1 MFKKISERRYKK
13 IKMNQSTQQ
22 RLNIYISK
30 LNEIQTIVQNEQ
42 TAAILLLLTE
52 ITANKYSEQ
61 ENQKVVVNGNAPA
74 TENQKTYLLNLGTAV
89 PEGLT
94 RQQASA
100 LIDTAKA
107 EQQGMKKAIRMPM
120 RIS

>member
-1 MFKKISERRYKK
+1 
-13 IKMNQSTQQ
+13 MNQSTQQ